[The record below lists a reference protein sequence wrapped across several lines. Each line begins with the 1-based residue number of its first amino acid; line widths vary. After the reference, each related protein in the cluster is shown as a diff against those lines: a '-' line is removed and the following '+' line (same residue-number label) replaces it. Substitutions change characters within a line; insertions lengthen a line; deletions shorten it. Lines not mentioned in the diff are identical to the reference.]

1 MDKLKAIWN
10 ILISEQFIC
19 TTYHKKRKGGEIKYN
34 SSKEIDTVKYYSFF
48 ENQTKYN

>member
-10 ILISEQFIC
+10 ILISKQFIC
-19 TTYHKKRKGGEIKYN
+19 TTYHEKSKGGKINYN
-34 SSKEIDTVKYYSFF
+34 SSKKIDTVKYYSFL